1 MTEILLPQL
10 GETVSEGT
18 ITRWFKQPGET
29 VAQDEPLYEVST
41 DKVDTEVPAPM
52 AGVVSEILVAEGETV
67 EVGTLLAQLEADGAA
82 VAGGDAV
89 GSKADGAG
97 GGADGEAKPEAKQKA
112 DLSAGTEKPEAEQ
125 TEAAKDLPVAEMEKA
140 ASEEPA
146 TQQPVTQQP
155 VIQESAIQQPAVSES
170 PESASPSDP
179 PAEKSAAS
187 AHSEAPAQRISPVVR
202 RLLHKHGIDPASIAG
217 TGPKGRIT
225 RKDAEEAVKKAGSAS
240 RGAGAA
246 KKTETVSSTGR
257 MSPTTIARG
266 TGDGASQASTKA
278 SSPSQ
283 SSSSHSSQT
292 SPASSTA
299 PTSSTA
305 SPSSAHTEAIPLSRI
320 RKATAEHM
328 VRSKATSP
336 HVLTAVEVDFEEVEK
351 ARRAHRDEWKAEE
364 GFSLTYLPF
373 IARAVCDA
381 LDDYPHINA
390 TVAEEELIVHHSV
403 NLAVAV
409 DLDFQGLIAPV
420 VHGAENL
427 RLRAIARQVVDLAKR
442 ARGKQLRPEE
452 VAGGTFTITNPGQ
465 WGTMMQFPII
475 NQPQVAILS
484 TDGIKRK
491 PVVVTDRYG
500 AESIAI
506 HSVGVLALA
515 WDHRAFDGAYVAA
528 FLDALRGIIETRD
541 WEAELA

>member
-18 ITRWFKQPGET
+18 ITRWFKQPGEQ

-41 DKVDTEVPAPM
+41 DKVDTEVPAPV

-67 EVGTLLAQLEADGAA
+67 EVGTLLAQLEAADGAVSAAVSEERGRDGQEGNETSASGEDSGEGTAGDDGAA
-82 VAGGDAV
+82 SGEGTA
-89 GSKADGAG
+89 SRDG
-97 GGADGEAKPEAKQKA
+97 
-112 DLSAGTEKPEAEQ
+112 SAGNER
-125 TEAAKDLPVAEMEKA
+125 
-140 ASEEPA
+140 ASAGEPI
-146 TQQPVTQQP
+146 V
-155 VIQESAIQQPAVSES
+155 VSSASES
-170 PESASPSDP
+170 PGSPESPSAKVQTSDE
-179 PAEKSAAS
+179 PADIASVQSPKSDAS
-187 AHSEAPAQRISPVVR
+187 QTDSQRMSPVVR
-202 RLLHKHGIDPASIAG
+202 RLLHKNGIDPVSITG

-225 RKDAEEAVKKAGSAS
+225 RRDAEAAVKKVRSASEGAVKKAA
-240 RGAGAA
+240 
-246 KKTETVSSTGR
+246 TVSSTGR
-257 MSPTTIARG
+257 PSPATIAPVAA
-266 TGDGASQASTKA
+266 DGASQTSERSSSSSQSSR
-278 SSPSQ
+278 SSPSG
-283 SSSSHSSQT
+283 
-292 SPASSTA
+292 STE
-299 PTSSTA
+299 T
-305 SPSSAHTEAIPLSRI
+305 IPLSRI

-390 TVAEEELIVHHSV
+390 TVADEEMIVHHSV

-420 VHGAENL
+420 MHGAENL

-442 ARGKQLRPEE
+442 ARAKQLRPEE

-491 PVVVTDRYG
+491 PVVVSDRYG
-500 AESIAI
+500 GESIAI

>member
-18 ITRWFKQPGET
+18 ITRWFKQPGEA

-41 DKVDTEVPAPM
+41 DKVDTEVPAPI
-52 AGVVSEILVAEGETV
+52 AGVVTEILVPEGETV
-67 EVGTLLAQLEADGAA
+67 EVGTLLAQLEA
-82 VAGGDAV
+82 
-89 GSKADGAG
+89 ADGAVSADAAVSENG
-97 GGADGEAKPEAKQKA
+97 GEEAQEDDVAEHGVADIGEEAGDEA
-112 DLSAGTEKPEAEQ
+112 VGGDGSAGDEGGIGEPIAASPAAEASETTSAGTQISDAFADTTSAFSPKSDAARSDDVAAEA
-125 TEAAKDLPVAEMEKA
+125 DSHRM
-140 ASEEPA
+140 
-146 TQQPVTQQP
+146 
-155 VIQESAIQQPAVSES
+155 
-170 PESASPSDP
+170 
-179 PAEKSAAS
+179 
-187 AHSEAPAQRISPVVR
+187 SPVVR
-202 RLLHKHGIDPASIAG
+202 RLLHKNGIDPASITG

-225 RKDAEEAVKKAGSAS
+225 RKDAEAAVRKTRSAS
-240 RGAGAA
+240 EGAA
-246 KKTETVSSTGR
+246 EKTAPVSATGR
-257 MSPTTIARG
+257 VSPATIA
-266 TGDGASQASTKA
+266 TTATDSASQVSEKA
-278 SSPSQ
+278 SSPTQGSQ
-283 SSSSHSSQT
+283 SSLVGST
-292 SPASSTA
+292 APASST
-299 PTSSTA
+299 T
-305 SPSSAHTEAIPLSRI
+305 TETIPLSRI
-320 RKATAEHM
+320 RKATGEHM

-351 ARRAHRDEWKAEE
+351 VRRAHRDEWKAEE

-390 TVAEEELIVHHSV
+390 TVTDEELIVHHSV

-491 PVVVTDRYG
+491 PVVVADGYG
-500 AESIAI
+500 GESIAI

-528 FLDALRGIIETRD
+528 FLDELRRIIETRD